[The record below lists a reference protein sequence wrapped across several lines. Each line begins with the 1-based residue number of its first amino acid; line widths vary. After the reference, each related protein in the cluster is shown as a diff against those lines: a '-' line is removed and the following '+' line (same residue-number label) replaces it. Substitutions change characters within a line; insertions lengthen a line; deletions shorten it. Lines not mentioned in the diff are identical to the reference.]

1 MSQIAVNY
9 GRCCASDPRSVGG
22 RRVSEGVREASCL
35 HGSLVNRPF
44 GKRSVG
50 DNASAGVYSKIVARR
65 HVSAA
70 VMPESGSAENT
81 SRLAM
86 VTPDQGG
93 AMRFV
98 GLKRG

>member
-1 MSQIAVNY
+1 
-9 GRCCASDPRSVGG
+9 
-22 RRVSEGVREASCL
+22 
-35 HGSLVNRPF
+35 
-44 GKRSVG
+44 
-50 DNASAGVYSKIVARR
+50 
-65 HVSAA
+65 
-70 VMPESGSAENT
+70 MPESGSAENT